1 MSTVIVARQP
11 SVTSRRKP
19 ISTLRVLSYAVL
31 VVWSIVVLFPLY
43 WMVTTAFKNQ
53 LDLFPKRLII
63 PFVQFTPKLDAFNY
77 ILTDFA
83 DQITNAFKNSLLA
96 AGGSALFAT
105 FIGAMAGYGLIRFQ
119 YKFGKWRNDEI
130 AFWFVS
136 QRMLPPVVI
145 VFPFL
150 LMYRVA
156 GLVDTVLGLLIAYT
170 LFNLPIAIWIMRD
183 TFRAVPLEIEESAY
197 IDGCSRFGSFF
208 RIALPLALPGV
219 VASLLVC
226 FIFSWNEYLFGLM
239 LTYQNA
245 QPLPVLIAAQATQQG
260 NYFWNMSAI
269 SMIAVAP
276 VLILGTALQRW
287 IVGGLSAG
295 GVK

>member
-1 MSTVIVARQP
+1 MTTISMSRQA
-11 SVTSRRKP
+11 TAQRRRP
-19 ISTLRVLSYAVL
+19 ISALRVLSYVVL
-31 VVWSIVVLFPLY
+31 FIWSVIVLFPLY

-53 LDLFPKRLII
+53 LDLFPKRLFI
-63 PFVQFTPKLDAFNY
+63 PFIQFTPKLDAFNY
-77 ILTDFA
+77 ILTDFQ
-83 DQITNAFKNSLLA
+83 DQITNAFKNSLVA
-96 AGGSALFAT
+96 AGGSAVLAT

-170 LFNLPIAIWIMRD
+170 LFGLPIAIWIMRD

-208 RIALPLALPGV
+208 RIALPLALPGL
-219 VASLLVC
+219 VASLLIC

-260 NYFWNMSAI
+260 NYFWNMSAM

-276 VLILGTALQRW
+276 VLILGIALQRW
-287 IVGGLSAG
+287 IVRGLSTG

>member
-1 MSTVIVARQP
+1 MSTASLARQP
-11 SVTSRRKP
+11 SVISHRKP
-19 ISTLRVLSYAVL
+19 ISILRVLSYTL
-31 VVWSIVVLFPLY
+31 LLVWSVVVLFPLF
-43 WMVTTAFKNQ
+43 WMVSTAFKNQ

-63 PFVQFTPKLDAFNY
+63 PFVQYTPKLDAFNY

-83 DQITNAFKNSLLA
+83 DQITNAFKNSLIA
-96 AGGSALFAT
+96 AGGSALLAT
-105 FIGAMAGYGLIRFQ
+105 FIGAMAGYGLVRFS
-119 YKFGKWRNDEI
+119 YKFGSWRNNDI
-130 AFWFVS
+130 AFWFIS

-156 GLVDTVLGLLIAYT
+156 GLVDTVVGLLIAYT
-170 LFNLPIAIWIMRD
+170 VFNLPIAIWILRD
-183 TFRAVPLEIEESAY
+183 TFRGVPLEIEESAY

-208 RIALPLALPGV
+208 RIAMPLALPGL

-245 QPLPVLIAAQATQQG
+245 QPLPVLVAAQATQQG

-276 VLILGTALQRW
+276 VLILGIVLQRW
-287 IVGGLSAG
+287 IVQGLSAG
-295 GVK
+295 AVK